1 MYSLTNET
9 SSQTIGAPADLYG
22 YPDHMELKQRIFLA
36 RESAK
41 LTQEQLANAVG
52 KTRGAVAQW
61 ESGEV
66 RPRHSTLV
74 AISKATGKS
83 LAWLESGLGEETS
96 GLLVVGEV
104 AAGTWKEGSVTFKP
118 YGQPVAPHPD
128 YPAHAQR
135 LYRVSGTS
143 LNRIVQD
150 GEYLHAVD
158 LHAAHLKAE
167 DGDLVIVRRMEH
179 GLTEYTA
186 KTLVRE
192 NGNWLLRPESTDPQ
206 WSDDIPLDGHDGI
219 EIAVTDIVIARWSP
233 LGRRFR

>member
-1 MYSLTNET
+1 MYSLTNAPSSET
-9 SSQTIGAPADLYG
+9 IEDCAVSLG
-22 YPDHMELKQRIFLA
+22 YVWPMELNQRIFLA
-36 RESAK
+36 REEAG
-41 LTQEQLANAVG
+41 LTQQQLANAVG

-61 ESGEV
+61 EAGDV

-74 AISKATGKS
+74 AIAKATGKD
-83 LAWLESGLGEETS
+83 LVWLEAGVGSDQT

-104 AAGTWKEGSVTFKP
+104 AAGMWREGTVTFKP

-143 LNRIVQD
+143 LNKKVQD
-150 GEYLHAVD
+150 GEYLHTVD
-158 LHAAHLKAE
+158 IHAGNLRAE

-186 KTLVRE
+186 KTLVRS
-192 NGNWLLRPESTDPQ
+192 GDKWVLRPESTDPQ
-206 WSDDIPLDGHDGI
+206 WSEDIELSGHEET
-219 EIAVTDIVIARWSP
+219 EISVTDIVIAKWSP
-233 LGRRFR
+233 LGRRSK